1 MPDLVILSPDG
12 AYKQVLP
19 ALLKRHQSLGIRVV
33 TFDVVSDPFHDA
45 SGQIVELLR
54 PYLTSHSKA
63 LVVRDIEG
71 SGKEAAGAAA
81 LEAELKES
89 LVQNGWQ
96 AGNSAALVL
105 EPEIESW
112 LRVGSAHMDALIK
125 QLARRKKEE
134 VDEWQEIADALA
146 TDHAGWLQAGKP
158 ARPKEVYQG
167 VLRHYGISPSN
178 ALLGELASK
187 ESLAGCAVPTF
198 NRFRDI
204 MRGWFPPN

>member
-19 ALLKRHQSLGIRVV
+19 VLLKRHQALGIRAI
-33 TFDVVSDPFHDA
+33 TFDVVSDPYHDA

-54 PYLTSHSKA
+54 PYLTSHGKA

-71 SGKEAAGAAA
+71 SGKEAGGAAA
-81 LEAELKES
+81 LEAELMES

-96 AGNSAALVL
+96 AENSAALVL

-112 LRVGSAHMDALIK
+112 LRLGSTHMDALIK
-125 QLARRKKEE
+125 RLARREKDKTDDWRNVAES
-134 VDEWQEIADALA
+134 LA
-146 TDHAGWLQAGKP
+146 QAHGGWLQAGKP

-167 VLRHYGISPSN
+167 VLRQYGISPSN
-178 ALLGELASK
+178 AWLGELASK
-187 ESLAGCAVPTF
+187 ESLMGCAVPTF
-198 NRFRDI
+198 NRFRELV
-204 MRGWFPPN
+204 RNWFPPQ